1 MNYTTK
7 KTIVFLILLSSF
19 FLVASV
25 LAAPTVTLPNPIG
38 PQIITK
44 ATILEKMGD
53 VLKVF
58 IGFSGS
64 VALLMFIYGGF
75 MWLTSAGEADKIKK
89 GREIFLWSAIG
100 LVVIFNSYVLLNFVI
115 TGILAAAKK

>member
-1 MNYTTK
+1 MNITTK
-7 KTIVFLILLSSF
+7 KIIVFLILLSSF
-19 FLVASV
+19 LIATTV

-44 ATILEKMGD
+44 TTILEKMGS

-75 MWLTSAGEADKIKK
+75 IWLTSAGEADKIKK
-89 GREIFLWSAIG
+89 GRDIFLWSAVG
-100 LVVIFNSYVLLNFVI
+100 LVVIFNSYVLLDFVI
-115 TGILAAAKK
+115 NGILAPASK